1 MTVRNDDVFIDA
13 PELLTG
19 RQQLRDTV
27 VTGVMWALYA
37 YLWVPLISLL
47 AWILGFEFAYDV
59 MIRAGGAA
67 HLRSVLYWYGI
78 AIALI
83 FVVFGVWSRSNL
95 LRFGGQNRRD
105 NFDRIE
111 DQSFMAFFGISAEEL
126 EQLRTSRSLT
136 LELDAVGAITEIAKG
151 ESAAQLR
158 PVGQRRDEEPGDD
171 E

>member
-1 MTVRNDDVFIDA
+1 MTERNDDICIDS

-19 RQQLRDTV
+19 RQQIRDTV

-37 YLWVPLISLL
+37 YLWVPLVSLL

-59 MIRAGGAA
+59 MIRAGGAT
-67 HLRSVLYWYGI
+67 HLGTVLFWYAI
-78 AIALI
+78 AITTI
-83 FVVFGVWSRSNL
+83 FVVFGVWSLSNL
-95 LRFGGQNRRD
+95 LRFAGHNRRG

-136 LELDAVGAITEIAKG
+136 LELDAVGAIREIADGK
-151 ESAAQLR
+151 SVAQPR
-158 PVGQRRDEEPGDD
+158 PVGQRRDQKASSND
-171 E
+171 